1 MSKTPAS
8 SSATRT
14 GESSPALAV
23 QTSAYASADGV
34 LGPLIVSGVSVPFAV
49 AVHLKRHRRRIPF
62 CSAALLTYEV

>member
-49 AVHLKRHRRRIPF
+49 AVHPQAPSPSHPV
-62 CSAALLTYEV
+62 LLSRFVDL

>member
-1 MSKTPAS
+1 MSKTPVS

-49 AVHLKRHRRRIPF
+49 AVHPS
-62 CSAALLTYEV
+62 SAIAVASRSAQPLC